1 MTRYRMTKRGSLVR
15 LRRRFAIFDLI
26 VPDGAPAQFPGP
38 FGGVT
43 FAGGAIVRLVLLS
56 VLLVASCR
64 LAEADTVYA
73 QIVAGGGY
81 DTVLIASNTDREAH
95 AFWLYVY
102 PDDPAALDSWT
113 IGGSRFTRRGNRGE
127 IALGLQPR
135 ETRKYPISGGATA
148 VSAYM
153 VIAPYTSDQHF
164 SITLFY
170 EYRQGGRLISTT
182 GALSGL
188 SYAKYVV
195 PVEKTPS
202 INTGVAWAPS
212 FGLNDTI
219 LPVNLTLSL
228 FDEAGRPIQ
237 QKTMSN
243 VGHRAIF
250 FDQIFDGIPST
261 FVGSM
266 LLEGFYPY
274 YLSVLRMQS
283 NPDGTF
289 LFTSAQ
295 PKPVP

>member
-1 MTRYRMTKRGSLVR
+1 VCG
-15 LRRRFAIFDLI
+15 
-26 VPDGAPAQFPGP
+26 PA
-38 FGGVT
+38 V
-43 FAGGAIVRLVLLS
+43 S

-81 DTVLIASNTDREAH
+81 DTVLIASNTDGEAH

-127 IALGLQPR
+127 IALGLHPR
-135 ETRKYPISGGATA
+135 ETLKNSISGGATA
-148 VSAYM
+148 VSGYM

-188 SYAKYVV
+188 SYGKYVV
-195 PVEKTPS
+195 PVEKTPL

-212 FGLNDTI
+212 FGLNGTI

-266 LLEGFYPY
+266 LLEGYW
-274 YLSVLRMQS
+274 R
-283 NPDGTF
+283 
-289 LFTSAQ
+289 A
-295 PKPVP
+295 